1 MCLTWTNCEYA
12 HCCKHA
18 CQVVHA
24 KSTVISKIK
33 PACPTFMVALLEH
46 RTAACYGVYKQFSS
60 FSGNYSKEV
69 EEDEAVIELSNQIL
83 AHLAATES
91 IAKGFRAQFESF
103 SHLWSTPIQPS
114 LQVCPSQFCVP
125 TNVSRTSDLLD

>member
-1 MCLTWTNCEYA
+1 
-12 HCCKHA
+12 
-18 CQVVHA
+18 
-24 KSTVISKIK
+24 
-33 PACPTFMVALLEH
+33 MVALLEH

-103 SHLWSTPIQPS
+103 SHLWSTPMQPS
-114 LQVCPSQFCVP
+114 LQVCSSQFCVP
-125 TNVSRTSDLLD
+125 TNVSRTSDLLTAWALCTV